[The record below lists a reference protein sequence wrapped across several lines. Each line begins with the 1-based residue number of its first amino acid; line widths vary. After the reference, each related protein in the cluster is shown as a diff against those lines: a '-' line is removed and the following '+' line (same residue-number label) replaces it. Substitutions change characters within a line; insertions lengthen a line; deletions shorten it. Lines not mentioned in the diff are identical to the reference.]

1 MRLLTPRLT
10 PSLTFLCLLLFT
22 ASAMA
27 QKTEATQKRPSRPS
41 RGEPA
46 KNQSGPADPEI
57 AAILKDVSPQRIQ
70 ATIEKLVSFGNRSTL
85 SPQDDAAIASGK
97 GIGAA
102 REWIKS
108 QFEQYSK
115 DCGGCLEVKTDEFVQ
130 PPSRR
135 VNTPT
140 KLVNV
145 YAVLKGTDP
154 EAAKRIYVVS
164 GHYDSRN
171 NDNFNVTDPAPGAND
186 DASGTSVSMECARV
200 MSKHKFPATVIFLTV
215 PGEEQGLYGSK
226 HFAEMAKEQGWH
238 IDGMLNND
246 IVGGNKSPEQNPN
259 IVRVFSEGIPTT
271 VLTPGTPPSAGQPAT
286 TGTADAAKVRQI
298 RMLGMEDDSPSRQLA
313 RYMVQQVGQKYVAE
327 FGAFHP
333 QMIYRQDRFLRG
345 GDHTSF
351 NEAGFTAVRI
361 TEYREDFN
369 RQHQTPR
376 TENGIEYG
384 DWPKWVDFDYVA
396 NVARINAG
404 TLASL
409 ASAPAEPQN
418 VRVETQ
424 KLENDTDLTWEASPD
439 GNVAEYQVLWR
450 DTTSPTWD
458 HVQSVGTDLKAHLDM
473 SKDNVFFAVRA
484 VDKKGNASLPV
495 VPLPQGP
502 PPRPAATTGGAK

>member
-1 MRLLTPRLT
+1 MPIFARRMPY
-10 PSLTFLCLLLFT
+10 SFAFICLLLFVS
-22 ASAMA
+22 SALS
-27 QKTEATQKRPSRPS
+27 QTQGTTQQRTSRPS
-41 RGEPA
+41 RAQIAGKEFGE
-46 KNQSGPADPEI
+46 ADPEI
-57 AAILKDVSPQRIQ
+57 AAMLKDVSPQRIQ

-85 SPQDDAAIASGK
+85 SAQDDASIAAGK
-97 GIGAA
+97 GVGAA

-115 DCGGCLEVKTDEFVQ
+115 NCGGCLDVKTDDFMQ

-135 VNTPT
+135 VKEPAR
-140 KLVNV
+140 LVNV

-154 EAAKRIYVVS
+154 ASAKRVYLVS

-186 DASGTSVSMECARV
+186 DASGTAVSLECARV
-200 MSKHKFPATVIFLTV
+200 MSKHKFSATVIFLTV

-226 HFAEMAKEQGWH
+226 HFAEMAKKEGWN

-246 IVGGNKSPEQNPN
+246 IVGGNKDPQQNPN

-271 VLTPGTPPSAGQPAT
+271 VLTPGTPASAGTPAVP
-286 TGTADAAKVRQI
+286 GTADAARVRQI
-298 RMLGMEDDSPSRQLA
+298 RSLGLENDSSSRQLA
-313 RYMVQQVGQKYVAE
+313 RYVAQTGLTYAAN
-327 FGAFHP
+327 FGSFAP

-351 NEAGFTAVRI
+351 NEAGFTAVRF

-376 TENGIEYG
+376 TESGIEYG
-384 DWPKWVDFDYVA
+384 DWPKYVDFDYVA
-396 NVARINAG
+396 NVARINAA

-409 ASAPAEPQN
+409 ASAPASPAN
-418 VRVETQ
+418 VKIDTL
-424 KLENDTDLTWEASPD
+424 KLENGTDLTWAASPD
-439 GNVAEYQVLWR
+439 GQVAEYQVLWR
-450 DTTSPTWD
+450 DTDASRWQ
-458 HVQSVGTDLKAHLDM
+458 HVQSVGTELKAHLEM

-484 VDKKGNASLPV
+484 VDSKGHASLPV
-495 VPLPQGP
+495 VPLPVTRP
-502 PPRPAATTGGAK
+502 PTPE